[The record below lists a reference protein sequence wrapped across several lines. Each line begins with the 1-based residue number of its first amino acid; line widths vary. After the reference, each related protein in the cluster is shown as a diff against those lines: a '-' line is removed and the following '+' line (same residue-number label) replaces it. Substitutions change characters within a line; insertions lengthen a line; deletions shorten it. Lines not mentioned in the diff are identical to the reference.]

1 MSMHLAQIGVET
13 SALLPSAAV
22 IGLDSIPPFRVVSNP
37 QVLHTR
43 PSRHHRSSVDVSS
56 HQPNR
61 LIFMV
66 HSHWGERHSFSVLSC
81 NAYKAVPKVN

>member
-1 MSMHLAQIGVET
+1 MHLAQIEAET
-13 SALLPSAAV
+13 SALPQSAAV
-22 IGLDSIPPFRVVSNP
+22 IGLDSIPPFRVVSSR

-43 PSRHHRSSVDVSS
+43 PSRHHHSSVDVSS

-66 HSHWGERHSFSVLSC
+66 HSHWGERHSSSVLSC